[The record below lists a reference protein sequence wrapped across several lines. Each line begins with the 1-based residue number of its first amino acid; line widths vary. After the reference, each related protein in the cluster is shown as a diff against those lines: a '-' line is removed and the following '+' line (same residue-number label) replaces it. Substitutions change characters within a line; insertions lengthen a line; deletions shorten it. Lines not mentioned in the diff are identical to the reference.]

1 MSIRAS
7 LAVVTQPQEPDGFVL
22 PEIAVTADV
31 VLFASGPGQLQI
43 LLVERRFDPFRGSLA
58 LPGGFVDEDEG
69 LEEAARRELF
79 EETGVELPPG
89 SLRQLGAYGA
99 PGRDPRMRVVTV
111 AFWASVGQSPDP
123 KEGSDA
129 AAARMVPL
137 ADVMANPAKL
147 AFDHHRIIED
157 ARSQAGY

>member
-1 MSIRAS
+1 M
-7 LAVVTQPQEPDGFVL
+7 
-22 PEIAVTADV
+22 TADV
-31 VLFASGPGQLQI
+31 VLFASGPTQLQI
-43 LLVERRFDPFRGSLA
+43 LLVERRSDPFRGALA

-69 LEEAARRELF
+69 LEEAARRELS

-111 AFWASVGQSPDP
+111 AFWASIEQSPDP

-129 AAARMVPL
+129 AATRMVPL
-137 ADVMANPAKL
+137 ADVLANPEKL
-147 AFDHHRIIED
+147 AFDHHQIIDD
-157 ARSQAGY
+157 ARRQAGY